1 MLEAGSEFSE
11 NVKVMDDIDDRR
23 SLEDAILKAD
33 ESTKMAAPQHQEELS
48 LEEALNDELL

>member
-33 ESTKMAAPQHQEELS
+33 ESTKMEILAAPQHQEEL
-48 LEEALNDELL
+48 